1 MSEEKKTHTLGS
13 NICPRGKFLDELAI
27 PKS

>member
-1 MSEEKKTHTLGS
+1 MSEEKKTHTLES
-13 NICPRGKFLDELAI
+13 NVCLRGKFLDELAI